1 MPDAYV
7 IIALHLGKVQ
17 KNINKENEKT
27 MARRRLITRTVKTR
41 TVTVLGI
48 DTETAEPMNKEI
60 MYTPPMK
67 DPKKELEYVK
77 ALVETDTYKIAAI
90 VNRIDDE
97 KTLGMEEQF
106 FIEHAFPVTRGKTD
120 IEEV

>member
-1 MPDAYV
+1 
-7 IIALHLGKVQ
+7 
-17 KNINKENEKT
+17 
-27 MARRRLITRTVKTR
+27 MARKRFITRTFKTR

-60 MYTPPMK
+60 IYTPPVD

-77 ALVETDTYKIAAI
+77 TLGETDTYKIAAI
-90 VNRIDDE
+90 VSRVDDE
-97 KTLGMEEQF
+97 KILGMEEQF